1 MKSTKW
7 ISLKLMEVLSE
18 IVKLEKQ
25 IKERNINDYEDLK
38 NQKLIINGIEM
49 TITLNEY
56 LTSLVAKKTIL
67 EEILKP

>member
-7 ISLKLMEVLSE
+7 IAQKLVQILSE
-18 IVKLEKQ
+18 IEKLEKQ
-25 IKERNINDYEDLK
+25 INERGIKFEDLK
-38 NQKLIINGIEM
+38 NHKLIINGIEM